1 MSSQVIMSKFM
12 LKLENTLKA
21 REYSEATIKN
31 YMSRLRLLNLG
42 KPFSSFAFLKK
53 IPAIDA
59 IIEKG
64 AENTQKN
71 YYVTITS
78 CLRDYK
84 EKGTYRKTYDYYM
97 RKLDT
102 VAASLNTKLESNEKT
117 ETQEKNWME
126 WNEVLKVKKD
136 LQEEVDKIDLST
148 EVSKKDF
155 NKILSNLILALYTE
169 IEPRRNKD
177 YMLMKVTNADFAA
190 QLPAEYNYYDTIN
203 QRFIFNNYKTSKI
216 YEQQIMELKDKT
228 DLLKAMEQYLKVR
241 RIDKTVLEGNYMFSL
256 LVDYKRNVFNKDY
269 DITRNLNNTFDK
281 NIGASMLRHIYNSRD
296 KETVQKIRDLKETA
310 KNMGH
315 SIGMALNYAK
325 ID

>member
-1 MSSQVIMSKFM
+1 MSKFM

>member
-1 MSSQVIMSKFM
+1 MI
-12 LKLENTLKA
+12 KLENTLKA

-102 VAASLNTKLESNEKT
+102 VAVSLNAKLDSNEKT
-117 ETQEKNWME
+117 ETQKKNWME

-136 LQEEVDKIDLST
+136 LQEEVDKIDLTT

-216 YEQQIMELKDKT
+216 YEKQIIELKDKT
-228 DLLKAMEQYLKVR
+228 DLLKAMEQYLKVH
-241 RIDKTVLEGNYMFSL
+241 RIDKTVVEGNYMFSL
-256 LVDYKRNVFNKDY
+256 LVDYKGNAFDKDY

-315 SIGMALNYAK
+315 SVGMALNYAK

>member
-1 MSSQVIMSKFM
+1 M

-21 REYSEATIKN
+21 REYSETTIKN

-216 YEQQIMELKDKT
+216 YEQQIKELKDKK
-228 DLLKAMEQYLKVR
+228 DLLKAMEQYLKVH
-241 RIDKTVLEGNYMFSL
+241 RIDKTVVEGNYMFSL
-256 LVDYKRNVFNKDY
+256 LVDYKGNVFDKDY
-269 DITRNLNNTFDK
+269 NITRNLNNTFDK

-315 SIGMALNYAK
+315 SVGMALNYAK

>member
-1 MSSQVIMSKFM
+1 MSKFM

-21 REYSEATIKN
+21 REYSETTIKN

-216 YEQQIMELKDKT
+216 YEQQIKELKDKK
-228 DLLKAMEQYLKVR
+228 DLLKAMEQYLKVH
-241 RIDKTVLEGNYMFSL
+241 RIDKTVVEGNYMFSL
-256 LVDYKRNVFNKDY
+256 LVDYKGNVFDKDY
-269 DITRNLNNTFDK
+269 NITRNLNNTFDK

-315 SIGMALNYAK
+315 SVGMALNYAK

>member
-21 REYSEATIKN
+21 REYSETTIKN

-216 YEQQIMELKDKT
+216 YEQQIKELKDKK
-228 DLLKAMEQYLKVR
+228 DLLKAMEQYLKVH
-241 RIDKTVLEGNYMFSL
+241 RIDKTVVEGNYMFSL
-256 LVDYKRNVFNKDY
+256 LVDYKGNVFDKDY
-269 DITRNLNNTFDK
+269 NITRNLNNTFDK

-315 SIGMALNYAK
+315 SVGMALNYAK